1 MRHRRL
7 LAALLSVFTLLLM
20 VDLWLTLQ
28 RPAHSAPPSAVEYK
42 VVTLKSL
49 IAGSTVSSGGD
60 ETKQAMLVEQGMNR
74 LGREGWHL
82 LWIQGDY
89 YIFTK

>member
-1 MRHRRL
+1 
-7 LAALLSVFTLLLM
+7 
-20 VDLWLTLQ
+20 
-28 RPAHSAPPSAVEYK
+28 VEYK

-49 IAGSTVSSGGD
+49 IAGSTVTSGGD